1 MLAAFSE
8 QMQDLLSPHE
18 YSLETQKVSQRNNCF
33 GLLQKRDWNGETRRG
48 EKRKGTEK
56 QLTITLSDTFF
67 ISDHSCC
74 SPFLCRWKLSK
85 LWL

>member
-33 GLLQKRDWNGETRRG
+33 GILQKRDWNGETRRG
-48 EKRKGTEK
+48 EKDLPLASSER
-56 QLTITLSDTFF
+56 SWP
-67 ISDHSCC
+67 S
-74 SPFLCRWKLSK
+74 
-85 LWL
+85 